1 MMLLGLVLHSATFTA
16 NYAPVRTDL
25 GEDLLYLTYDFIH
38 TFRMPAFFFISGL
51 FSALM
56 FMKYGAKGLI
66 GNRARRILLPL
77 LVFWPIVTIAFQLVF
92 ALATSGSVVPDEQDF
107 VEFYHLW
114 FLAYLIYLN
123 LIAILLVKILPWLF
137 IKPIKVLN
145 YKSGQIALYS
155 FATFFLASIPATL
168 EPDGTIKTASAI
180 APDNSMIMFYLIIFL
195 LGWFAFQNQS
205 LLTNLNKYWYLFLI
219 IGSIGYFAHLA
230 TSEQLDFDYR
240 VVYFGASLNLSFAI
254 LGLMQKLITK
264 PNSVVSYFS
273 QGCYWIYIV
282 HLPIVLLML
291 ALLEDYDLGMG
302 VRFSLVLTL
311 TTLLSIA
318 SYQLLVRHKPI
329 GRFLGEKAR

>member
-1 MMLLGLVLHSATFTA
+1 MLLGLVLHSATFTA

-180 APDNSMIMFYLIIFL
+180 APDNSMIMFYFIIFL

-219 IGSIGYFAHLA
+219 IGSIGYLAHLA